1 MLNQLRD
8 YSDSFALLC
17 FALRM
22 QYSVYKLFVRMEMK
36 FYYDEISSYLVAANI
51 LLVSRV
57 QCPLLISSLK
67 IAMAS
72 KQIESPLFHTQRTIF
87 HSSGVWSQ
95 PFFINSEVHMNHPSL
110 ELQASRCEWKIC
122 KRSIT
127 FMVFYVTY
135 VNYTL
140 LMWNFHVVNN
150 VRFGANNSIVWFE
163 WCSWAQSTVFTTSH
177 S

>member
-57 QCPLLISSLK
+57 QCPLLISSLE
-67 IAMAS
+67 IAMAC

-87 HSSGVWSQ
+87 HSSGVN
-95 PFFINSEVHMNHPSL
+95 PFS
-110 ELQASRCEWKIC
+110 
-122 KRSIT
+122 
-127 FMVFYVTY
+127 
-135 VNYTL
+135 
-140 LMWNFHVVNN
+140 
-150 VRFGANNSIVWFE
+150 
-163 WCSWAQSTVFTTSH
+163 
-177 S
+177 